1 MLDFE
6 LQDVMRLSNI
16 KRWSIVEISRP
27 QSVAEHSYNVAMI
40 ALSIAEKNGY
50 GIDFGELLEWALTHD
65 LTELVT
71 GDVPTPHKSK
81 LLRPEAEEEMF
92 PKFASEKAG
101 TSQEVREIV
110 KVADLLD
117 AYQFADKFMVD
128 SRRVGI
134 LITMMERLLEA
145 INKMGDNWAKVAC
158 DVCGGLLNRS
168 LTAERMAMLLRE
180 REKLIGTRH
189 L

>member
-16 KRWSIVEISRP
+16 KRWSIVEMSRP
-27 QSVAEHSYNVAMI
+27 QSVAEHSYNVAII
-40 ALSIAEKNGY
+40 AMNIAKRHGAVLRCIEG
-50 GIDFGELLEWALTHD
+50 GLLGWALMHD

-71 GDVPTPHKSK
+71 GDVPTPHKSR
-81 LLRPEAEEEMF
+81 LLRPEAEKEMF
-92 PKFASEKAG
+92 PKFVNCKDG
-101 TSQEVREIV
+101 TSQLTREIV

-145 INKMGDNWAKVAC
+145 IGRMDESWAKAAF
-158 DVCGGLLNRS
+158 DVCGGLLDRS
-168 LTAERMAMLLRE
+168 FTSERMAMSLR
-180 REKLIGTRH
+180 RKK
-189 L
+189 